1 VYYIATKEG
10 YNMTNKTAGT
20 GNSQIATLTKVYLRI
35 KDARAELATEFK
47 NADKALEEK
56 QEKLKHALLSYCK
69 DEGLESVRTAEGL
82 FYRSVKTRYWA
93 KDWESIYDYVREN
106 DMPELFEKRLSQG
119 VLKSLD
125 ESGELPMGVNIDSE
139 YVLTVRKK

>member
-1 VYYIATKEG
+1 
-10 YNMTNKTAGT
+10 
-20 GNSQIATLTKVYLRI
+20 
-35 KDARAELATEFK
+35 
-47 NADKALEEK
+47 
-56 QEKLKHALLSYCK
+56 
-69 DEGLESVRTAEGL
+69 L